1 MKGQIQT
8 AVSRQLETL
17 RSREVWLLSQVDV
30 IESAKTGVLTQQEEQ
45 LNRAL
50 GTLHGSLE
58 MYPKQ
63 TPLSTL
69 DNKLS
74 ESIERYTLIF
84 LSIQYVLKTTN
95 LSSFTDANGC
105 MIMSMHDSYN
115 KRLNDFKCNNR

>member
-1 MKGQIQT
+1 MEFWLALSIGDDTNKANFTFLLQVKGQIQT

-74 ESIERYTLIF
+74 ESIERYTLWQ
-84 LSIQYVLKTTN
+84 ST
-95 LSSFTDANGC
+95 GG
-105 MIMSMHDSYN
+105 
-115 KRLNDFKCNNR
+115 

>member
-1 MKGQIQT
+1 MIGYSSGFRQVANVSSTFFHFTYLMLFLRCNLQVKSQIHT

-63 TPLSTL
+63 SSLSQL

-74 ESIERYTLIF
+74 ESIERYT
-84 LSIQYVLKTTN
+84 Y
-95 LSSFTDANGC
+95 SF
-105 MIMSMHDSYN
+105 
-115 KRLNDFKCNNR
+115 